1 MVCPSV
7 WIRRLRH
14 YKRSGLLPGSI
25 VLSVG
30 QSLAQMVWPF
40 VVRRA
45 GEGLEKRSVL
55 LAGFVVFVTG
65 SVISREVWPFVDW
78 PFAGIRRFGRGFA
91 PLTST
96 LKRSVH
102 LSHSRNGRAASHD
115 KRSVLLSRFV
125 VFFAGSVRSPEVSQ
139 EVWPFADWPFAGI
152 RRFCR
157 GFAPLT
163 RGLGICRPLL
173 DSRSGSIYGT
183 GRDSKAAV
191 HLQGPGGTCVAAGR
205 AGG

>member
-1 MVCPSV
+1 MIKGLSFCRDPSLQSLV
-7 WIRRLRH
+7 RSSHQTSRERSGHLSSGRSSD
-14 YKRSGLLPGSI
+14 KRSGLLRGAVVLGREMVCPIVGSPERTDAPP
-25 VLSVG
+25 LKEGLAFCRDPSF
-30 QSLAQMVWPF
+30 QSLVKASH
-40 VVRRA
+40 
-45 GEGLEKRSVL
+45 K
-55 LAGFVVFVTG
+55 
-65 SVISREVWPFVDW
+65 
-78 PFAGIRRFGRGFA
+78 
-91 PLTST
+91 ST

-102 LSHSRNGRAASHD
+102 LSHSRIGRASHD